1 MSGLHF
7 PRVIVNHFTAPVDM
21 TSAKPHRLNL
31 KSVCIWNSDRAR
43 GLGEKKK
50 HSKASENR
58 AGKKTRPQAEQ
69 DVSVQMLCHLPQTP
83 PLLLPASESH
93 GDWSMGVERQRD
105 HKLRRKGLQSR
116 LTHTHYKR
124 LSGFGGC
131 CLHSA
136 QSLHWINHRFLPTD
150 KQVVQT
156 LWQFC
161 SSSYC
166 WL

>member
-7 PRVIVNHFTAPVDM
+7 PRIIVNHFTAPVDM

-69 DVSVQMLCHLPQTP
+69 DACVQMLCHLPQTP

-93 GDWSMGVERQRD
+93 GDWSMSVERERD
-105 HKLRRKGLQSR
+105 HKLRRKGPDFWTSSSR
-116 LTHTHYKR
+116 SPQTLTAESPHTHPLQTFLWLRR
-124 LSGFGGC
+124 LLPAF
-131 CLHSA
+131 CLVPP
-136 QSLHWINHRFLPTD
+136 LN
-150 KQVVQT
+150 
-156 LWQFC
+156 
-161 SSSYC
+161 
-166 WL
+166 